1 MKFSFQSLLPRLP
14 NLTYP
19 VSDQLAE
26 FVIFFVGRSKEDGM
40 LNDVGV
46 GLQAAGGVAQ
56 LDVDRLPE
64 EVVGH
69 LTNLAKRWGSGR
81 IESDSF
87 TRPVGQKR
95 VFCFT
100 NIKCTFEAPPKSNL
114 HIAVSHINSLRLLI
128 RRIIYPAEVINRPL
142 SI

>member
-1 MKFSFQSLLPRLP
+1 MKHSSPIGSGGEIRNFPFSHSCLVCFAS

-26 FVIFFVGRSKEDGM
+26 FVIFFVGRPKEDGV

-46 GLQAAGGVAQ
+46 GLQAARGVAQ
-56 LDVDRLPE
+56 LDVNRLPE

-69 LTNLAKRWGSGR
+69 LTNLAKSWGSGR

-87 TRPVGQKR
+87 TRPAGQKR
-95 VFCFT
+95 V
-100 NIKCTFEAPPKSNL
+100 
-114 HIAVSHINSLRLLI
+114 LLF
-128 RRIIYPAEVINRPL
+128 Y
-142 SI
+142 